1 VDASTCTDR
10 TEATIVTL
18 GGAFMLDP
26 ATTERGAAF
35 GLDFGEFYGGGR
47 GGVLGRVDADVVA
60 SAFVFFNPAVV
71 RAIWEAAIA
80 KREPAAAAAAY
91 ADACQAWGREHIGGA
106 DGLDELAPLL
116 ERVVADASPIGAVLF
131 AGWRAMPLPDDAAGR
146 VMQQL
151 HVLRELR
158 GGLHGCAV
166 LAAGLSPLEALIV
179 NSSPEQAAL
188 FGWSEPLPDPEPL
201 RATYAEARATTS
213 RLVARA
219 FEVLD
224 DAERDR
230 VCVLLDGVRAAS
242 GL

>member
-1 VDASTCTDR
+1 VDAITCTAR
-10 TEATIVTL
+10 TEATIVTV

-26 ATTERGAAF
+26 VTTELGSTL
-35 GLDFGEFYGGGR
+35 GLDFGEFYGLGR
-47 GGVLGRVDADVVA
+47 GGVLGSVDADVVA
-60 SAFVFFNPAVV
+60 SAFVFFNPAIV

-80 KREPAAAAAAY
+80 KRDPADAAAVY
-91 ADACQAWGREHIGGA
+91 ADACQSWGRDRIGSA

-116 ERVVADASPIGAVLF
+116 DRVVAGASPIGAPLF
-131 AGWRAMPLPDDAAGR
+131 AGWRAVPLPEDAAGR
-146 VMQQL
+146 VMHQL

-179 NSSPEQAAL
+179 NSPDQAAL

-201 RATYAEARATTS
+201 RGTYADARAATS
-213 RLVARA
+213 RLVAVA
-219 FEVLD
+219 FELLG

-230 VCVLLDGVRAAS
+230 LCVLLDGVRAAT